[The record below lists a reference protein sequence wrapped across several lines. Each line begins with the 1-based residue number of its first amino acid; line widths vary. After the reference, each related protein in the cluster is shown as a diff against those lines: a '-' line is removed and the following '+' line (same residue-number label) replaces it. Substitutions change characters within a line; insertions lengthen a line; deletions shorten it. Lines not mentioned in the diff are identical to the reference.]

1 MFEEP
6 VYICSWQKFIE
17 LKLSPGAPMFEEPVY
32 ICSWQK
38 FIEFKLSPG
47 APMFE
52 ETDITNI
59 NKIKQT
65 E

>member
-1 MFEEP
+1 
-6 VYICSWQKFIE
+6 
-17 LKLSPGAPMFEEPVY
+17 MFEEPVY